1 MAQITSA
8 VGNGAPNLPENV
20 RAIQMLLNRFQAVSA
35 SLLAVDGLIG
45 PQTLGALR
53 SFFTAHLPADTPTDI
68 VQPDSSAITTLN
80 GGDTNRIAWG
90 GKVDPS
96 FKEKVIQISL
106 ALEVSVDFLMSAMAF
121 ESGETFSP
129 SILNAA
135 GSGATGLIQFMPAT
149 AQGLGTTT
157 ADLAAMSATE
167 QLDFVQLYFQP
178 FTGRLSTLTD
188 VYMAIL
194 FPVAVGKGPNF
205 VLFRAGTIAYDQN
218 AGLDTNGDGLITASE
233 AAAHVRQ
240 KYNKGLTPG
249 LLA

>member
-8 VGNGAPNLPENV
+8 VGDGALNSPENV
-20 RAIQMLLNRFQAVSA
+20 RVIQMLLNRFQAASA
-35 SLLAVDGLIG
+35 ALLAVDGLIG
-45 PQTLGALR
+45 PETLGALR
-53 SFFTAHLPADTPTDI
+53 SFFTAHMPADAAAEI
-68 VQPDSSAITTLN
+68 VQPDSPAIITLN

-96 FKEKVIQISL
+96 FKGKVIQISL
-106 ALEVSVDFLMSAMAF
+106 DLEVSVDFLMSAMAF

-129 SILNAA
+129 SIRNAA

-149 AQGLGTTT
+149 AKGLGTST
-157 ADLAAMSATE
+157 AKLAAMSATD

-178 FTGRLSTLTD
+178 FSGRLFTLTD

-194 FPVAVGKGPNF
+194 FPVAVGKGPDF
-205 VLFRAGTIAYDQN
+205 VLFRAGTIAYRQN
-218 AGLDTNGDGLITASE
+218 AGLDTNGDGLITAAE